1 MLLLT
6 ILVCGNIFLA
16 LGQSSRPARD
26 RKPVAIDCDTALTS
40 DLRIVKRPYKKSDN
54 LFWGLAASANR
65 PLISETNIKDYFRKI
80 RPGGEVFLGK
90 YFTPWISASAN
101 LSYSM
106 QQEVLYLPIDTTAYS
121 YHAIALSVEGQLCL
135 NRLFSRYNSK
145 ECFLVYALANA
156 GIQSSFAFNADKSY
170 QSSVIDTK
178 THFSPLFKLGTM
190 IEWRATQATSFI
202 VRGFWT
208 GSSPDF
214 CGLGGSH
221 RHRGME
227 LSLGILKRLPNHYAS
242 REFQNCRGNEIYYFD
257 KLEVRLLSDHK
268 RLQKQFLRGKA
279 NAPVMAAEEDS
290 ILIFP
295 YGYPYLTPRQES
307 KLSLAANQLLQNPQ
321 KILVVDLYPIVNE
334 DPKMTPTQ
342 AIQRC
347 EIAIRHYLQKGQ
359 IKIPDNQLRFIHH
372 PNQPSPIADQSIWVH
387 GAFFHYVQ

>member
-54 LFWGLAASANR
+54 LFWGLAVSANR
-65 PLISETNIKDYFRKI
+65 PLVSETNVKDYFRKI
-80 RPGGEVFLGK
+80 RPGGEFFFGK
-90 YFTPWISASAN
+90 YFTPWISVSADF
-101 LSYSM
+101 SYSM
-106 QQEVLYLPIDTTAYS
+106 QQEVLYLPIDTTTYS
-121 YHAIALSVEGQLCL
+121 FHTIALSVEGQLCL
-135 NRLFSRYNSK
+135 NRLFTRYNSK
-145 ECFLVYALANA
+145 EKLLVYALADV
-156 GIQSSFAFNADKSY
+156 GIQSSFAFNANKSY

-178 THFSPLFKLGTM
+178 AHFSPLFKLGAM
-190 IEWRATQATSFI
+190 IEWRATQASSFI

-257 KLEVRLLSDHK
+257 ELESRLLSDH
-268 RLQKQFLRGKA
+268 RRQQKQYLKGKA
-279 NAPVMAAEEDS
+279 KAPIMAAEEDS

-307 KLSLAANQLLQNPQ
+307 KLNPVINQLSQNPH
-321 KILVVDLYPIVNE
+321 KVLVVDLYPIVND
-334 DPKMTPTQ
+334 DPKITPTQ

-359 IKIPDNQLRFIHH
+359 IRIPDNQLRFIHH

-387 GAFFHYVQ
+387 GAIFHYEQ